1 MPKNIYHACRLFAL
15 AGAWQADAA
24 WTGDARMQWMVL
36 AMSVLLMPSLA
47 EAQSR
52 RPTPET
58 PVPAAPTAPARPAPT
73 TSSVT
78 HQTIVI
84 PGNNIAFTAAVEAVI
99 LNGANAQPQAQSV
112 TTAFLRDNA
121 EAESRPVTFVF
132 NGGPGTGS
140 AWLDLGALGPW
151 RVKMTQDAAHPSAD
165 ITPVDNAET
174 WLDFTDLVFIDPPG
188 TGYARL
194 LVEGEEARK
203 RFWSVNGD
211 IDAIAETI
219 RLWLAN
225 HHRMASPKYVVG
237 ESYGGFRGPR
247 VVRTLAMEQGVGVR
261 GLVLIS
267 PLLEFGT
274 SAVFDPLSWVWAL
287 PSEVAAVRARK
298 GPVSRADLADVEEYA
313 AGDYLV
319 DVVRGP
325 ADPQA
330 VARRIGRVATLTGL
344 DAALLR
350 ARRGQI
356 NNFEFSRTLERET
369 GRVTSLY
376 DLTVS
381 KPDAFPAQPFGSNPD
396 AMMDDLRAPMASA
409 MADIYDRKLNWHSD
423 TVYEIENQAVERQ
436 WDYGNGP
443 TRPQSFAALRTDLA
457 ADPGLHV
464 LVAHGLFDLVTPYF
478 RTKVML
484 DQIEPGAGGDRL
496 RLIVLPGGHM
506 FYSRDESRVA
516 LRDAARAMYL
526 K

>member
-1 MPKNIYHACRLFAL
+1 
-15 AGAWQADAA
+15 
-24 WTGDARMQWMVL
+24 MQRIML
-36 AMSVLLMPSLA
+36 AMAMLLMPALA

-52 RPTPET
+52 RSTTE
-58 PVPAAPTAPARPAPT
+58 VPAVAASPAVSATSAHPPPT

-78 HQTIVI
+78 HQNIVT
-84 PGNNIAFTAAVEAVI
+84 PGGSIAFTAVVETVN
-99 LNGANAQPQAQSV
+99 LNGASAPPQAQSA
-112 TTAFLRDNA
+112 TTAFLRDGA

-132 NGGPGTGS
+132 NGGPGYGS

-151 RVKMTQDAAHPSAD
+151 RMKMTQDAAEPSAD
-165 ITPVDNAET
+165 VTPVDNAET
-174 WLDFTDLVFIDPPG
+174 WLEFTDLVFIDPPG

-194 LVEGEEARK
+194 LVDTDEARK
-203 RFWSVNGD
+203 YFWGVNGD
-211 IDAIAETI
+211 IDGIAETI
-219 RLWLAN
+219 RRWLAN

-247 VVRTLAMEQGVGVR
+247 VARTLAMEQGVGVR

-267 PLLEFGT
+267 PVLDFGVST
-274 SAVFDPLSWVWAL
+274 VFDPFSWVWAL

-298 GPVSRADLADVEEYA
+298 GPVSRADLADVEAYA

-319 DVVRGP
+319 DVVRGA

-330 VARRIGRVATLTGL
+330 VERRIARVAELTGL
-344 DAALLR
+344 SAALLR
-350 ARRGQI
+350 ERRGQV

-381 KPDAFPAQPFGSNPD
+381 KQDAFPAQPFGSDPD
-396 AMMDDLRAPMASA
+396 AMSDALRAPMASA
-409 MADIYDRKLNWHSD
+409 MVDIYDRKLNWHSEM
-423 TVYEIENQAVERQ
+423 VYAIANQAVERQ
-436 WDYGNGP
+436 WDYGN
-443 TRPQSFAALRTDLA
+443 RPQSFSALRTDLA

-464 LVAHGLFDLVTPYF
+464 LVVHGLYDLVTPYF

-516 LRDAARAMYL
+516 LRDAARAMYA

>member
-1 MPKNIYHACRLFAL
+1 M
-15 AGAWQADAA
+15 
-24 WTGDARMQWMVL
+24 RMQRMML
-36 AMSVLLMPSLA
+36 AIAMLLMPALA

-52 RPTPET
+52 RPAPEP
-58 PVPAAPTAPARPAPT
+58 PVPSASPAVPARPPLA

-78 HQTIVI
+78 HQTIAI
-84 PGNNIAFTAAVEAVI
+84 PSGNIAFTAVVETVI

-112 TTAFLRDNA
+112 TTAFLRDGA

-132 NGGPGTGS
+132 NGGPGYGS

-151 RVKMTQDAAHPSAD
+151 RVKMSEDAAEPSAD

-188 TGYARL
+188 TGYALL

-219 RLWLAN
+219 RRWLAD

-247 VVRTLAMEQGVGVR
+247 VVRTLAMDHGVGVR

-267 PLLEFGT
+267 PVLDFGT

-298 GPVSRADLADVEEYA
+298 GPVSRADIADVEEYA

-319 DVVRGP
+319 DVVRGA

-330 VARRIGRVATLTGL
+330 VARRVARVATLTGL
-344 DAALLR
+344 DPALLR
-350 ARRGQI
+350 ARRGQV
-356 NNFEFSRTLERET
+356 NNFEFSRTLERDT

-381 KPDAFPAQPFGSNPD
+381 KQDAFPGQPFAASPD
-396 AMMDDLRAPMASA
+396 AMSDALRAPMASA

-423 TVYEIENQAVERQ
+423 TIYEIANQTVERQ
-436 WDYGNGP
+436 WDFGNGP
-443 TRPQSFAALRTDLA
+443 GRPQSLAALRTDLA

-484 DQIEPGAGGDRL
+484 DQIESGAGGDRL

-516 LRDAARAMYL
+516 LRDAARGLYS

>member
-1 MPKNIYHACRLFAL
+1 M
-15 AGAWQADAA
+15 
-24 WTGDARMQWMVL
+24 RMQRMMLGMML
-36 AMSVLLMPSLA
+36 AIAMLLIPGLA
-47 EAQSR
+47 AAQSR
-52 RPTPET
+52 RPTPE
-58 PVPAAPTAPARPAPT
+58 PPARRLARRPALP

-78 HQTIVI
+78 QQTIVI
-84 PGNNIAFTAAVEAVI
+84 PAGSIGFTAAVETVV
-99 LNGANAQPQAQSV
+99 LNGANAQPQAQLV
-112 TTAFLRDNA
+112 TTAFLRDDA

-132 NGGPGTGS
+132 NGGPGAGS

-151 RVKMTQDAAHPSAD
+151 RVKMSEDAAEPSAD
-165 ITPVDNAET
+165 ITPADNAET
-174 WLDFTDLVFIDPPG
+174 WLEFTDLVFIDPPG

-194 LVEGEEARK
+194 LAEGEEARK

-219 RLWLAN
+219 RRWLAN

-247 VVRTLAMEQGVGVR
+247 VVRTLAMEHGVGVR

-267 PLLEFGT
+267 PVLDFGT
-274 SAVFDPLSWVWAL
+274 STVFDPFSWVWAL

-298 GPVSRADLADVEEYA
+298 GPVSRADLADVEAYA

-319 DVVRGP
+319 DVARGA

-330 VARRIGRVATLTGL
+330 VARRIARVAELTGL

-350 ARRGQI
+350 ARRGQM
-356 NNFEFSRTLERET
+356 NNFEFSRTLERQE

-381 KPDAFPAQPFGSNPD
+381 KQDAFPAQAFGSNPD
-396 AMMDDLRAPMASA
+396 AMRDALRAPLASA
-409 MADIYDRKLNWHSD
+409 MADIYDRKLNWRSD
-423 TVYEIENQAVERQ
+423 TIYEIENLAVARQ
-436 WDYGNGP
+436 WDYGGGQNG
-443 TRPQSFAALRTDLA
+443 PQSFAALRTDLA
-457 ADPGLHV
+457 ADPALHV
-464 LVAHGLFDLVTPYF
+464 LVAHGMFDLVCPYF

-516 LRDAARAMYL
+516 LRDAARAMYS